1 VQILAAPDFIDYIHA
16 LAAERKKLSQ
26 LRSTGIEKD
35 EK

>member
-1 VQILAAPDFIDYIHA
+1 MGRCSLSHYIHA

>member
-1 VQILAAPDFIDYIHA
+1 LPLAGDPQRYIHA